1 MRPWSRRRGWRF
13 ALWVGLGLLA
23 GVDPVEAQEGF
34 RFGATEV
41 TLSAGYSFSHTT
53 VGQNLDTVDGFHLI
67 PHFGI
72 FLTDAHGPGW
82 GKGNLE
88 LLAERT
94 LLYLDGDKESATLT
108 GLSAL
113 GRWVFDASSRVKP
126 YVEAG
131 VGVLGGETK
140 FRQTDCDVNFI
151 LQGGVG
157 ALVFLTPRA
166 AITAG
171 YRFHHVSNAD
181 ACDQNLGLNSS
192 LFILGVSYF
201 FR

>member
-1 MRPWSRRRGWRF
+1 MAP
-13 ALWVGLGLLA
+13 WVGLGLLVA
-23 GVDPVEAQEGF
+23 VDAAQAQPGV
-34 RFGATEV
+34 RFGAMEV
-41 TLSAGYSFSHTT
+41 TLSAGYSFSHAI
-53 VGQNLDTVDGFHLI
+53 VSQGLDTVDGFHLI

-82 GKGNLE
+82 VKGHLE

-94 LLYLDGDKESATLT
+94 LLYLDGGKESATLV
-108 GLSAL
+108 GFSAL
-113 GRWVFDASSRVKP
+113 GRWVFAASPRVKP
-126 YVEAG
+126 YIEAG

-140 FRQTDCDVNFI
+140 FRETDCDVNFV
-151 LQGGVG
+151 LQGGAG
-157 ALVFLTPRA
+157 ALVFLSPRT

-201 FR
+201 FP